1 MTSELNKKKRKAIL
15 IFILPGLVLLGVFI
29 ILPFFMSFGLSFT
42 NQRILSRLPTQF
54 VGLRNYERLF
64 KDDQFLIGLKNNMIF
79 ALIVVPVQTILAL
92 GMALVVN
99 KNLKGVKIFRTAYF
113 MPTVTTMVV
122 VSVVWSFM
130 YNPQGIINN
139 FMQAITFG
147 KWETIDFL
155 KNSSWAFPAIMLM
168 SIWQGAGFQ
177 MLIFLAG
184 LQEIPKMLYEASTID
199 GANKWKQFFYITL
212 PQLRNTTTFVL
223 ISTTILS
230 LRLFDQIKI
239 MTNGGPNDSTY
250 TVILHLYNSGFTKQK
265 VGYASAMTVVFFVI
279 VLIISIIQR
288 LLLREQR
295 EV

>member
-1 MTSELNKKKRKAIL
+1 MVTALAKKRRKAL
-15 IFILPGLVLLGVFI
+15 FVFILPGLILLTIFI

-42 NQRILSRLPTQF
+42 NQRILSRLPTEF
-54 VGLRNYERLF
+54 IGIRNYERLF
-64 KDDQFLIGLKNNMIF
+64 RDDLFFTGLKNNMIF
-79 ALIVVPVQTILAL
+79 ALIVVPLQTMLAL
-92 GMALVVN
+92 GMAMVVN

-139 FMQAITFG
+139 FMQSITFG
-147 KWETIDFL
+147 QWETIDFL
-155 KNSSWAFPAIMLM
+155 KNSKWAFPSIMLM

-184 LQEIPKMLYEASTID
+184 LQEIPKMLYEAAIID
-199 GANKWKQFFYITL
+199 GANKWRQFLHITL
-212 PQLRNTTTFVL
+212 PQLRNTTAFVL

-230 LRLFDQIKI
+230 LRLFDQIKV
-239 MTNGGPNDSTY
+239 MTNGGPSNSTY

-265 VGYASAMTVVFFVI
+265 VGYASAMTVVFFLI
-279 VLIISIIQR
+279 VLAISILQR
-288 LLLREQR
+288 IVLKEQR

>member
-64 KDDQFLIGLKNNMIF
+64 KDDLFLIGLKNNMIF

-92 GMALVVN
+92 GMALIVN

-130 YNPQGIINN
+130 YNPQGIINS
-139 FMQAITFG
+139 FMQAITLG

-199 GANKWKQFFYITL
+199 GANKLKQFFYITL
-212 PQLRNTTTFVL
+212 PQLKNTTTFVL

-230 LRLFDQIKI
+230 LRLFDQIKM
-239 MTNGGPNDSTY
+239 MTNGGPNNSTY

>member
-54 VGLRNYERLF
+54 VGLRNYERLL
-64 KDDQFLIGLKNNMIF
+64 KDDLFLTALKNNMIF

-199 GANKWKQFFYITL
+199 GANKLKQFFYITL
-212 PQLRNTTTFVL
+212 PQLKNTTTFVL

-230 LRLFDQIKI
+230 LRLFDQIKM
-239 MTNGGPNDSTY
+239 MTNGGPNNSTY

-279 VLIISIIQR
+279 VLIISIMQR

>member
-64 KDDQFLIGLKNNMIF
+64 KDDLFFTALKNNMIF

-199 GANKWKQFFYITL
+199 GANKLKQFFYITL
-212 PQLRNTTTFVL
+212 PQLKNTTTFVL

-230 LRLFDQIKI
+230 LRLFDQIKM
-239 MTNGGPNDSTY
+239 MTNGGPNNSTY

>member
-1 MTSELNKKKRKAIL
+1 
-15 IFILPGLVLLGVFI
+15 
-29 ILPFFMSFGLSFT
+29 
-42 NQRILSRLPTQF
+42 
-54 VGLRNYERLF
+54 
-64 KDDQFLIGLKNNMIF
+64 MIF

-92 GMALVVN
+92 GMALIVN

-130 YNPQGIINN
+130 YNPQGIINS
-139 FMQAITFG
+139 FMQAITLG

-199 GANKWKQFFYITL
+199 GANKLKQFFYITL
-212 PQLRNTTTFVL
+212 PQLKNTTTFVL

-230 LRLFDQIKI
+230 LRLFDQIKM
-239 MTNGGPNDSTY
+239 MTNGGPNNSTY

>member
-1 MTSELNKKKRKAIL
+1 
-15 IFILPGLVLLGVFI
+15 
-29 ILPFFMSFGLSFT
+29 MSFGLSFT
-42 NQRILSRLPTQF
+42 NQRILSRLPTEF
-54 VGLRNYERLF
+54 IGIRNYERLF
-64 KDDQFLIGLKNNMIF
+64 RDDLFFTGLKNNMIF
-79 ALIVVPVQTILAL
+79 ALIVVPLQTMLAL
-92 GMALVVN
+92 GMAMVVN

-139 FMQAITFG
+139 FMQSITFG
-147 KWETIDFL
+147 QWETIDFL
-155 KNSSWAFPAIMLM
+155 KNSKWAFPSIMLM

-184 LQEIPKMLYEASTID
+184 LQEIPKMLYEAAIID
-199 GANKWKQFFYITL
+199 GANKWRQFLHITL
-212 PQLRNTTTFVL
+212 PQLRNTTAFVL

-230 LRLFDQIKI
+230 LRLFDQIKV
-239 MTNGGPNDSTY
+239 MTNGGPSNSTY

-265 VGYASAMTVVFFVI
+265 VGYASAMTVVFFLI
-279 VLIISIIQR
+279 VLAISILQR
-288 LLLREQR
+288 IVLKEQR